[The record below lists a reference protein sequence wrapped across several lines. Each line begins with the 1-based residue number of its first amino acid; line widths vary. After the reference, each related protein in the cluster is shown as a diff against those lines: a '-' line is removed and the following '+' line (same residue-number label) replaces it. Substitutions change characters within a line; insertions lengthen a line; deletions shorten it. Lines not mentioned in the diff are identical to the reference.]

1 MTLIGILALILA
13 LVVSIALHEV
23 GHMVPAKRF
32 GVKVTQYMIG
42 FGPSVW
48 SRKKGDTEYGVKAV
62 LLGGY
67 IRMIGMFPPGPDGTV
82 KASSTGRLGTLIE
95 QARAESAAEIVEPGD
110 EKRTFYLLSVPKKLV
125 VMLGGPVMNLL
136 IAIVLF
142 TVVYAGFG
150 TPTASTTVSTV
161 TACVPT
167 ASSPDGVCAPGAD
180 TPTGAAAAGL
190 QTDDQIVAWDGEQV
204 GQWPQL
210 SQAIRTSQPGRHEV
224 TVVRNGQQITL
235 DVPLTTI
242 DGTLLG
248 EQGAQR
254 GFLGVSPTVDLQP
267 MPITAVPGQMWD
279 ISVRSA
285 AALATFPAKLVGL
298 TESAFTDQARDP
310 EGPVGVVGVSRISG
324 EVAAADAPP
333 SWRIAQFLAIVAS
346 LNLFLFLFNLLPILP
361 LDGGHVAGALFE
373 GARRQ
378 VAKFRGRPDPG
389 PVDVARMLPV
399 AYTVAILLVG
409 MSVIILWADI
419 VKPIRLG

>member
-1 MTLIGILALILA
+1 MTLVGILA
-13 LVVSIALHEV
+13 LVVALAVSIGLHEL
-23 GHMVPAKRF
+23 GHMIPAKKF

-42 FGPSVW
+42 FGPTLW
-48 SRKKGDTEYGVKAV
+48 SRRKGDTEYGVKGV
-62 LLGGY
+62 PLGGY
-67 IRMIGMFPPGPDGTV
+67 IRMIGMFPPGPDGQV
-82 KASSTGRLGTLIE
+82 KAGSTGRLGTLIE

-110 EKRTFYLLSVPKKLV
+110 DKRTFYRLSAPKKLV

-136 IAIVLF
+136 LAIVLF
-142 TVVYAGFG
+142 TIVFAGFG
-150 TPTASTTVSTV
+150 TPTPTTTVSTV

-167 ASSPDGVCAPGAD
+167 ATDPQGECTAGSGQ
-180 TPTGAAAAGL
+180 PTGAAEAGL
-190 QTDDQIVAWDGEQV
+190 QAGDRIVAWDGVPVAE
-204 GQWPQL
+204 WPQL
-210 SQAIRTSQPGRHEV
+210 SEAIRSSQTGGHEV
-224 TVVRNGQQITL
+224 TVVRDGRELTVE
-235 DVPLTTI
+235 VPLTTV

-248 EQGAQR
+248 DSAQPR
-254 GFLGVSPTVDLQP
+254 GFLGVSPVIELQP
-267 MPITAVPGQMWD
+267 LPLTAVPGQMWD

-285 AALATFPAKLVGL
+285 QALASFPAKMVGL
-298 TESAFTDQARDP
+298 TEAAFTDQARDP

-324 EVAAADAPP
+324 EVASADAPP

-378 VAKFRGRPDPG
+378 VARWRHRPDPG

-399 AYTVAILLVG
+399 AYTVAVILIA

>member
-1 MTLIGILALILA
+1 MTLIGIVALVLA

-23 GHMVPAKRF
+23 GHMVPAKKF

-42 FGPSVW
+42 FGPTLW
-48 SRKKGDTEYGVKAV
+48 SRTRGDTQYGVKAV

-67 IRMIGMFPPGPDGTV
+67 IRMIGMFPPGSG
-82 KASSTGRLGTLIE
+82 KASHQGRLGTLIE
-95 QARAESAAEIVEPGD
+95 QAREDSAAEVGPG
-110 EKRTFYLLSVPKKLV
+110 EEHRTFYNLTVPKKLV

-150 TPTASTTVSTV
+150 TPTPSTTVDSV
-161 TACVPT
+161 TQCVPT
-167 ASSPDGVCAPGAD
+167 ASAPDGTCESGG
-180 TPTGAAAAGL
+180 TPTGAASAGL
-190 QTDDQIVAWDGEQV
+190 QPGDVIVAWDGQRV
-204 GQWPQL
+204 SQWSEL
-210 SQAIRTSQPGRHEV
+210 SPAIRASSGGTHQVTIVRDGHEV
-224 TVVRNGQQITL
+224 TL
-235 DVPLTTI
+235 DVPLSTV

-248 EQGAQR
+248 ESGQR
-254 GFLGVSPTVDLQP
+254 GFLGVSPVVELQP
-267 MPITAVPGQMWD
+267 MPVTAVPGQMWD

-285 AALATFPAKLVGL
+285 AALATFPAKMVGL
-298 TESAFTDQARDP
+298 TQAAFTDQARDP

-324 EVAAADAPP
+324 EVAAADAPA

-361 LDGGHVAGALFE
+361 LDGGHVAGALYE
-373 GARRQ
+373 GARRR
-378 VAKFRGRPDPG
+378 VARWRGQPDPG

-399 AYTVAILLVG
+399 AYTVAVLLIG

>member
-1 MTLIGILALILA
+1 MTLIGIVALVLA

-23 GHMVPAKRF
+23 VHMVPAKKF

-42 FGPSVW
+42 FGPTLW
-48 SRKKGDTEYGVKAV
+48 SRTRGDTQYGVKAV

-67 IRMIGMFPPGPDGTV
+67 IRMIGMFPPGSG
-82 KASSTGRLGTLIE
+82 KASHQGRLGTLIE
-95 QARAESAAEIVEPGD
+95 QAREDSAAEVGPG
-110 EKRTFYLLSVPKKLV
+110 EEHRTFYNLTVPKKLV

-150 TPTASTTVSTV
+150 TPTPSTTIDSV
-161 TACVPT
+161 TQCVPT
-167 ASSPDGVCAPGAD
+167 ASAPDGTCESGG
-180 TPTGAAAAGL
+180 TPTGAASAGL
-190 QTDDQIVAWDGEQV
+190 QPGDVIVAWDGQRV
-204 GQWPQL
+204 SQWSEL
-210 SQAIRTSQPGRHEV
+210 SPAIRASSGGTHQVTIVRDGHEV
-224 TVVRNGQQITL
+224 TL
-235 DVPLTTI
+235 DVPLSTV

-248 EQGAQR
+248 ESGQR
-254 GFLGVSPTVDLQP
+254 GFLGVSPVVELQP
-267 MPITAVPGQMWD
+267 MPVTAVPGQMWD

-285 AALATFPAKLVGL
+285 AALATFPAKMVGL
-298 TESAFTDQARDP
+298 TQAAFTDQARDP

-324 EVAAADAPP
+324 EVAAADAPA

-361 LDGGHVAGALFE
+361 LDGGHVAGALYE
-373 GARRQ
+373 GARRR
-378 VAKFRGRPDPG
+378 VAHWRGQPDPG

-399 AYTVAILLVG
+399 AYTVAVLLIG

>member
-1 MTLIGILALILA
+1 MTLIGIVALVLA

-42 FGPSVW
+42 FGPTLW
-48 SRKKGDTEYGVKAV
+48 SRKRGDTEYGIKAI

-67 IRMIGMFPPGPDGTV
+67 IRMIGMFPPGSGKP
-82 KASSTGRLGTLIE
+82 SQQGRLGTLIE
-95 QARAESAAEIVEPGD
+95 QAREDSAAEVGPG
-110 EKRTFYLLSVPKKLV
+110 EENRTFYSLTVPKKLV

-142 TVVYAGFG
+142 TVVFAGFG
-150 TPTASTTVSTV
+150 TPTPSTTVSTV

-167 ASSPDGVCAPGAD
+167 ATAPDGSCESGG

-190 QTDDQIVAWDGEQV
+190 QEGDVIVAWDGQRV
-204 GQWPQL
+204 AQWPEL
-210 SQAIRTSQPGRHEV
+210 SQSIRASAGGTHEV
-224 TVVRNGQQITL
+224 TVVRDGREITL
-235 DVPLTTI
+235 DVPLSTI

-248 EQGAQR
+248 ESGQR
-254 GFLGVSPTVDLQP
+254 GFLGVSPLVELQP
-267 MPITAVPGQMWD
+267 MPVTAVPAEMWD
-279 ISVRSA
+279 ITARSA
-285 AALATFPAKLVGL
+285 AALASFPAKMVGL
-298 TESAFTDQARDP
+298 TQAAFTDQARDP

-361 LDGGHVAGALFE
+361 LDGGHVAGALYE
-373 GARRQ
+373 GARRRI
-378 VAKFRGRPDPG
+378 ARWRGQPDPG

-399 AYTVAILLVG
+399 AYTVAVLLIG

>member
-1 MTLIGILALILA
+1 MTLVGILA
-13 LVVSIALHEV
+13 LVVALAVSIGLHEL
-23 GHMVPAKRF
+23 GHMIPAKKF

-42 FGPSVW
+42 FGPTLW
-48 SRKKGDTEYGVKAV
+48 SRRKGDTEYGVKGV
-62 LLGGY
+62 PLGGY
-67 IRMIGMFPPGPDGTV
+67 IRMIGMFPPAPDGQV

-110 EKRTFYLLSVPKKLV
+110 EKRTFYRLSAPKKLV

-136 IAIVLF
+136 LAIVLF
-142 TVVYAGFG
+142 AIVFAGFG
-150 TPTASTTVSTV
+150 TPTPTTTVSTV
-161 TACVPT
+161 TACVPSAADPQGSCT
-167 ASSPDGVCAPGAD
+167 AGSGQ
-180 TPTGAAAAGL
+180 PTGAAEAGL
-190 QTDDQIVAWDGEQV
+190 QAGDQIVAWDGVTMAE
-204 GQWPQL
+204 WPQL
-210 SQAIRTSQPGRHEV
+210 SEAIRSSRTGEHEV
-224 TVVRNGQQITL
+224 TVVRDGQQLTVG
-235 DVPLTTI
+235 VPLTTV
-242 DGTLLG
+242 DGALLG
-248 EQGAQR
+248 DTAQQR
-254 GFLGVSPTVDLQP
+254 GFLGVSPVIELQP
-267 MPITAVPGQMWD
+267 MALSAVPGQMWD

-285 AALATFPAKLVGL
+285 QALASFPAKMVGL
-298 TESAFTDQARDP
+298 TEAAFTDQARDP

-324 EVAAADAPP
+324 EVASADAPP

-378 VAKFRGRPDPG
+378 VARWRGRPDPG

-399 AYTVAILLVG
+399 AYTVAVILIA

>member
-1 MTLIGILALILA
+1 MTLIGIVALLLA
-13 LVVSIALHEV
+13 LVVSIALHEL

-42 FGPSVW
+42 FGPTIW
-48 SRKKGDTEYGVKAV
+48 SRKRGETEYGAKAI

-67 IRMIGMFPPGPDGTV
+67 IRMIGMFPPGPDG
-82 KASSTGRLGTLIE
+82 SSRPSHQGRMGTLVQ
-95 QARAESAAEIVEPGD
+95 QAREDSQAEVLPG
-110 EKRTFYLLSVPKKLV
+110 EENRTFYNLPVHQKLV
-125 VMLGGPVMNLL
+125 VMLCGPVMNLV
-136 IAIVLF
+136 IAVVLF
-142 TVVYAGFG
+142 TIVFAGFG
-150 TPTASTTVSTV
+150 TPTPSTNVASV

-167 ASSPDGVCAPGAD
+167 ATAPDGTCAPGSV
-180 TPTGAAAAGL
+180 PTGAAAAGL
-190 QTDDQIVAWDGEQV
+190 QQGDQIVAWDGTAVAE
-204 GQWPQL
+204 WPQL
-210 SQAIRTSQPGRHEV
+210 SQAIRDSQPGTHEV
-224 TVVRNGQQITL
+224 TVVRDGREFTV
-235 DVPLTTI
+235 DVPLTAI

-248 EQGAQR
+248 ETGSR
-254 GFLGVSPTVDLQP
+254 GFLGVSPVVDLQA
-267 MPITAVPGQMWD
+267 MPITAVPAEMWD

-285 AALATFPAKLVGL
+285 AALASFPAKMVGV
-298 TESAFTDQARDP
+298 TQAAFTDQARDP
-310 EGPVGVVGVSRISG
+310 EGPVGVIGVSRISG

-378 VAKFRGRPDPG
+378 IARWRGQPDPG

-399 AYTVAILLVG
+399 AYTVAIVLIGV
-409 MSVIILWADI
+409 SVIILWADI